1 MNIGFANDNAI
12 GVQVSKVASKKG
24 KESRRVFDVLQKHK
38 SHNKISKRKN
48 NSQSKLGWSHHAV
61 KRDVNA
67 AAKTIKSIVNINE
80 KNRKVAL
87 QRVRRLHATSKRPTV
102 APTAAKT
109 AEQK

>member
-1 MNIGFANDNAI
+1 M
-12 GVQVSKVASKKG
+12 GVQVSKTKSKKN
-24 KESRRVFDVLQKHK
+24 KASRRVFDVLQKHK

-67 AAKTIKSIVNINE
+67 AAKVVKGLGSINE
-80 KNRKVAL
+80 KNRKIAL
-87 QRVRRLHATSKRPTV
+87 KRVRRLHASSSKPAAV
-102 APTAAKT
+102 APAAKA